1 MQPRSLSQHQNIDLK
16 FCGGTV
22 DGERAAR
29 IWRTL
34 HRLRSQVEASLS
46 YQQRKPVAISFHR
59 TINDVI
65 TDFEPIAISLPPKP
79 KNRPSQPS
87 DGEATP
93 I

>member
-1 MQPRSLSQHQNIDLK
+1 
-16 FCGGTV
+16 V
-22 DGERAAR
+22 DSERTAR

-46 YQQRKPVAISFHR
+46 YQQRKPVAINFHR
-59 TINDVI
+59 TLNNVI
-65 TDFEPIAISLPPKP
+65 TDFEPIAISLPSKP
-79 KNRPSQPS
+79 QNRPSQPP